1 MNKSMI
7 GIGVDETVER
17 EEIEPFEE
25 KFREMVEF
33 FYREGL
39 ITEKEYTELLELLK
53 QSKKRGGEK

>member
-1 MNKSMI
+1 MI
-7 GIGVDETVER
+7 GIAETVER

-25 KFREMVEF
+25 KFREMIDF
-33 FYREGL
+33 FYQNGL

>member
-1 MNKSMI
+1 MNKPII
-7 GIGVDETVER
+7 GIGIDETVER

-25 KFREMVEF
+25 KFREKVEF
-33 FYREGL
+33 FYQNEL